1 VRRPMQEQIMDDAT
15 FAKPTALTD
24 AETPPSRPGAKFFIA
39 VTIALAAGAYL
50 IFGSSLGL

>member
-1 VRRPMQEQIMDDAT
+1 MQEQIMDDAT

>member
-1 VRRPMQEQIMDDAT
+1 MDDGT
-15 FAKPTALTD
+15 LAKPAALTD

-39 VTIALAAGAYL
+39 ALIAAAAGAYL